1 VYLGEG
7 EKRCMYDQEK
17 ESGRKIFLASVSLP
31 LSIYPVYV
39 EYLCVVGVLLGE
51 FWLLFL
57 LFSISDI

>member
-1 VYLGEG
+1 
-7 EKRCMYDQEK
+7 MYDQEK
-17 ESGRKIFLASVSLP
+17 ESGGKIFLASVSLP